1 MSVVDHI
8 CTVMLSRPERRNAY
22 TESMRAELCDAFE
35 KASTN
40 EDVRVVVLTG
50 DPAGQAFCAG
60 ADLGTGDVGKEFTS
74 GSAKYDVPN
83 GRKVDN
89 GTFRD
94 GGGVAAL
101 SVLRCTKPIIA
112 AMNGTAVGVGMTL
125 PCVCDI
131 RIAAHDAKVGFVF
144 VRRGLACE
152 SVSSWI
158 LPKLIG

>member
-94 GGGVAAL
+94 GGGRGRFECPSMHQTDNRSDEWHSSRGRNDS
-101 SVLRCTKPIIA
+101 SVCL
-112 AMNGTAVGVGMTL
+112 
-125 PCVCDI
+125 
-131 RIAAHDAKVGFVF
+131 
-144 VRRGLACE
+144 
-152 SVSSWI
+152 
-158 LPKLIG
+158 